1 MKVQAK
7 IKGSARARVLRRGKE
22 VFSSHLTDN
31 VLLGNFFSGF
41 KYMKYVLVG
50 TGTTEPQTTD
60 SGLENSIAS
69 SQITT
74 IAASRTIDG
83 SSFIYKKTMTAV
95 FNIGSV
101 VGNISEAGLSESS
114 NNTQCLSRVLFK
126 DDLGNPVVIPV
137 TAEDQLIVEYELQT
151 SLPWHTTE
159 VIDVDGVQTTFDV
172 FITSR
177 LYPQTSTSYN
187 ANVPSRYFNLNY
199 QYGAIYSEQSALACV
214 YPQDINTLGS
224 GALTGNNSDFKSNL
238 FSPTTEYDA
247 VGRKISEVYSASMSG
262 ADVFQDNTVE
272 GIIISSLTS
281 NSSSAY
287 QFPYGIIH
295 VKATPPIPKTS
306 SYALNLGVKLELIG

>member
-41 KYMKYVLVG
+41 KHMNYVLVG

-95 FNIGSV
+95 FKIGSV

-137 TAEDQLIVEYELQT
+137 IAEDQLIVEYELQT

-172 FITSR
+172 FITSS
-177 LYPQTSTSYN
+177 LYPNTSYN

-224 GALTGNNSDFKSNL
+224 GALTGNNSDFKYNV

-247 VGRKISEVYSASMSG
+247 VGRKISEIYSASMSG

-272 GIIISSLTS
+272 GIIISSR
-281 NSSSAY
+281 NPSSPSAN
-287 QFPYGIIH
+287 QFTYGMIH